1 MCPLYLV
8 KKFLC
13 FQDKI
18 DIDFQSEYLRD
29 DEDDDDVFNSEEDEN
44 ENALFQQLNR
54 DIDIFNRD
62 NGVGTLGNSGKY
74 LNTKKS
80 ASLNKCTSGNY
91 FTFTNTSWRYHWYF
105 NRPNP
110 E

>member
-1 MCPLYLV
+1 MGCTQIWYKKLSLKNV
-8 KKFLC
+8 SFVIKKFLC

-29 DEDDDDVFNSEEDEN
+29 DDDDDDVFNSEEDEN

-74 LNTKKS
+74 KK
-80 ASLNKCTSGNY
+80 K
-91 FTFTNTSWRYHWYF
+91 R
-105 NRPNP
+105 
-110 E
+110 

>member
-62 NGVGTLGNSGKY
+62 NGVGTLGNSGDCLCFEK
-74 LNTKKS
+74 LRKNS
-80 ASLNKCTSGNY
+80 IDS
-91 FTFTNTSWRYHWYF
+91 
-105 NRPNP
+105 
-110 E
+110 

>member
-1 MCPLYLV
+1 MDIFLNKEMCFFQEFFDKEMCV
-8 KKFLC
+8 F

-44 ENALFQQLNR
+44 ENAMFQQLNR

-62 NGVGTLGNSGKY
+62 VTCGVDTLRNSGDLK
-74 LNTKKS
+74 T
-80 ASLNKCTSGNY
+80 
-91 FTFTNTSWRYHWYF
+91 
-105 NRPNP
+105 
-110 E
+110 

>member
-29 DEDDDDVFNSEEDEN
+29 DEEDDDVFNSEEDEN
-44 ENALFQQLNR
+44 ENAMFQQLNR

-62 NGVGTLGNSGKY
+62 VTCGVDTLGNSGD
-74 LNTKKS
+74 
-80 ASLNKCTSGNY
+80 SLSFEKL
-91 FTFTNTSWRYHWYF
+91 TFKMQK
-105 NRPNP
+105 
-110 E
+110 

>member
-1 MCPLYLV
+1 M
-8 KKFLC
+8 C

-29 DEDDDDVFNSEEDEN
+29 DDDDDDVFNSEEDEN

-74 LNTKKS
+74 KKKRQLEKMHDWELFYIHKYFMEV
-80 ASLNKCTSGNY
+80 SLI
-91 FTFTNTSWRYHWYF
+91 F
-105 NRPNP
+105 P
-110 E
+110 

>member
-1 MCPLYLV
+1 MV
-8 KKFLC
+8 F

-44 ENALFQQLNR
+44 ENAMFQQLNR

-62 NGVGTLGNSGKY
+62 VTCGVDALRNSGDF
-74 LNTKKS
+74 L
-80 ASLNKCTSGNY
+80 
-91 FTFTNTSWRYHWYF
+91 F
-105 NRPNP
+105 
-110 E
+110 

>member
-1 MCPLYLV
+1 MC
-8 KKFLC
+8 F

-29 DEDDDDVFNSEEDEN
+29 DSDDDDVFNSEEDEN

-62 NGVGTLGNSGKY
+62 NGVGTLGNSGKC
-74 LNTKKS
+74 KKS

-91 FTFTNTSWRYHWYF
+91 FTFTNPSCKYH
-105 NRPNP
+105 
-110 E
+110 

>member
-29 DEDDDDVFNSEEDEN
+29 DEEDDDVFNSEEDEN
-44 ENALFQQLNR
+44 ENAMFQQLNR

-62 NGVGTLGNSGKY
+62 VTYGVDTLGNSGD
-74 LNTKKS
+74 
-80 ASLNKCTSGNY
+80 SLSFEKL
-91 FTFTNTSWRYHWYF
+91 TFKMQK
-105 NRPNP
+105 
-110 E
+110 

>member
-29 DEDDDDVFNSEEDEN
+29 DEADDDVFNSEEDEN

-62 NGVGTLGNSGKY
+62 NGVGTLGNSGD
-74 LNTKKS
+74 
-80 ASLNKCTSGNY
+80 SLSFEKLT
-91 FTFTNTSWRYHWYF
+91 
-105 NRPNP
+105 
-110 E
+110 